1 MLLNLLNR
9 KEKLKFLD
17 LALHMINIDGK
28 MTDAEEQLLSM
39 FVAEVGD
46 GIVKE
51 YQYNLSKDLEETIK
65 YFTDSALPVRNITYL
80 NLLFLTMHE
89 PFYNTSQHFFLE
101 DLRKEFNIKE
111 TKKKQLMRLVYEQR
125 DFLEKVKRSINE

>member
-17 LALHMINIDGK
+17 LALHMINIDGR

-65 YFTDSALPVRNITYL
+65 YFTDSALPVRNIAYL

-101 DLRKEFNIKE
+101 DLRKEFSIKE